1 MRRCTDRS
9 VLGRAR
15 VLGPLMAT
23 IALFAPSYGARTAA
37 AQMRL
42 TVPEALRLA
51 FPEPAEIE
59 RRTAF
64 LEEEQLEEARRLAG
78 RDVEVDHSV
87 VTYYVGLSDDEPLGV
102 AYFDSHRVRTLSE
115 VLMFVVSTEARIQR
129 IETVRFSEPP
139 EYRAPDA
146 WYEQFYDAELDDDL
160 STKGS
165 IINMTGATLTSV
177 AVTRAA
183 RRILALHQVIRPF
196 AVQHSKGSR

>member
-1 MRRCTDRS
+1 M
-9 VLGRAR
+9 LA
-15 VLGPLMAT
+15 A
-23 IALFAPSYGARTAA
+23 IAVFTLSYSARTAA
-37 AQMRL
+37 AQVRL

-64 LEEEQLEEARRLAG
+64 LEEQQLEEARRLAG

-87 VTYYVGLSDDEPLGV
+87 VTYYVGLSNDEPLGV

-115 VLMFVVSTEARIQR
+115 VLMFVVSAEARIQR
-129 IETVRFSEPP
+129 IETLRFSEPP
-139 EYRAPDA
+139 EYKAPDA
-146 WYEQFYDAELDDDL
+146 WYEQFYDAEFDDDL

-183 RRILALHQVIRPF
+183 RRVLALHLVIRPF
-196 AVQHSKGSR
+196 TAQQNEGSL